1 MVHFKFYSAAFA
13 SSPGLPPVEP
23 DWPGCAVA
31 GPENRILDAM
41 RRATAREGISVCP
54 ETAACILAVEI
65 MVSDDRIN
73 RDERVLVFNTG
84 SATKYVETVS
94 LDLPVIADPDKF
106 DYESIA

>member
-1 MVHFKFYSAAFA
+1 
-13 SSPGLPPVEP
+13 
-23 DWPGCAVA
+23 
-31 GPENRILDAM
+31 
-41 RRATAREGISVCP
+41 
-54 ETAACILAVEI
+54 ILAVEI